1 MKTDNSLETIMKSIA
16 GLVLLSPFVV
26 ITLVGLWIWHGFVLQ
41 QLWGWFVVPTFA
53 VPGLSLPIAI
63 GLWLTAG
70 LLARQHVPSKEG
82 EAVWIPYLRS
92 FLSPALVLAIGWCVT
107 RFM

>member
-1 MKTDNSLETIMKSIA
+1 MKTEITLQSVMKSIA
-16 GLVLLSPFVV
+16 GIVLVSPGVV
-26 ITLVGLWIWHGFVLQ
+26 IVLVAIWIWYGFVLQ

-82 EAVWIPYLRS
+82 ESFWMPYLRS
-92 FLSPALVLAIGWCVT
+92 FLSPAFVLAIGWCVT